1 MALAEE
7 AVKIFKALSDPTR
20 YEMIRLLYSEGGEI
34 SCTNCAERFRLSA
47 PALSHH
53 YRILQNAGLITA
65 RKEGTF
71 VFYKLN
77 KTYLEKFV
85 PRFSQVHV
93 TSQN

>member
-1 MALAEE
+1 MIAQTEE
-7 AVKIFKALSDPTR
+7 AVKVFKALSDPTR

-34 SCTNCAERFRLSA
+34 SCTNCAEKFKLSA

-65 RKEGTF
+65 RKEGSF

-77 KTYLEKFV
+77 RTYLEKFI
-85 PRFSQVHV
+85 PKFARAHLS
-93 TSQN
+93 